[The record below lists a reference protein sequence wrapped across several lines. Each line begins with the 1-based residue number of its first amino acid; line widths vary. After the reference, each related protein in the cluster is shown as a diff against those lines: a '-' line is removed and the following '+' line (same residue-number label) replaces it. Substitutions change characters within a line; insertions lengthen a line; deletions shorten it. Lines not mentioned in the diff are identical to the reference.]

1 MENKSSS
8 PCRHLRTKTAYMP
21 EPDRPEA
28 WRSGESS
35 TAQYWCL
42 CTMGTAGPDNQFV
55 APESC
60 GKERSCFVS
69 IELPI

>member
-1 MENKSSS
+1 MENKILSH
-8 PCRHLRTKTAYMP
+8 CRHLRTKTAYIP
-21 EPDRPEA
+21 EADRPDV

-42 CTMGTAGPDNQFV
+42 CTMTTAGPDNQFV

-60 GKERSCFVS
+60 CSSRTCFVS
-69 IELPI
+69 IEVPI

>member
-1 MENKSSS
+1 MENTNQTQ
-8 PCRHLRTKTAYMP
+8 CRHLRTKTAYIP
-21 EPDRPEA
+21 EADQPDA

-42 CTMGTAGPDNQFV
+42 CTMTTAGPDNQFA

-60 GKERSCFVS
+60 GHARSCFVS
-69 IELPI
+69 AELPM